1 MSHSPL
7 QIRHS
12 RVCIIQLLLHF
23 SKDELNAHPV
33 VSYYYMQ
40 SAKLARN
47 ALTSQARSVLPFA
60 AQAAPF
66 VVR

>member
-12 RVCIIQLLLHF
+12 RVCIIQLPLHF

-40 SAKLARN
+40 SAKLDRN
-47 ALTSQARSVLPFA
+47 ALTSQARSVFPFA
-60 AQAAPF
+60 AQATLF
-66 VVR
+66 VVC

>member
-7 QIRHS
+7 QIRRS

-40 SAKLARN
+40 SAKLEQN
-47 ALTSQARSVLPFA
+47 ALPSQARGVFPFA
-60 AQAAPF
+60 AQAALF
-66 VVR
+66 VVC

>member
-1 MSHSPL
+1 MSHGPL
-7 QIRHS
+7 QIRHC

-40 SAKLARN
+40 TAKLDQN
-47 ALTSQARSVLPFA
+47 ALTSQARSVFPFA
-60 AQAAPF
+60 AQAALF
-66 VVR
+66 VVC

>member
-7 QIRHS
+7 QISHS
-12 RVCIIQLLLHF
+12 RVCIIQLLLHS

-40 SAKLARN
+40 SVKLDGN
-47 ALTSQARSVLPFA
+47 ALTRQAPRVFPFA
-60 AQAAPF
+60 GRQLPF
-66 VVR
+66 VVC

>member
-40 SAKLARN
+40 SAKLDQN
-47 ALTSQARSVLPFA
+47 ALTSQAHSVFPFA
-60 AQAAPF
+60 AQAALF
-66 VVR
+66 VVC